1 MSTRGAGDP
10 PVEVLHVRIVTGA
23 GGGPEKTIL
32 NSPRHLVGTRYRE
45 TACWL
50 HAPGDP
56 GIALLEARARERGC
70 PFVAVEDPRPY
81 DVGTLRRMAALCRER
96 GIRIWHGHD
105 YKSNLFGVLL
115 ARLCDLRLATTVHG
129 WVKHTEKTP
138 FYFAVDRFAL
148 RRYGEV
154 AAVSQDLFD
163 ECLRFGVPPERLS
176 LVENAIDTDE
186 FRRRAPA
193 SASPLRKLPPG
204 RLLVG
209 AVGRLSEEKGFH
221 LLIEAV
227 ELATD
232 AGCDLEL
239 WIAGEGDQET
249 RLRERIA
256 ASRHAARMK
265 LLGFRT
271 DALAL
276 FEAMDVFALSSLR
289 EGLPNVVLEA
299 MAMEVPVVATR
310 CGGLEAFG
318 RDGED
323 MLLVPAGSAE
333 ALAAGIERL
342 ARDEG
347 LRARL
352 ARGARARVER
362 DASFR
367 RRMERFVGI
376 YDRLLS
382 PGKTR

>member
-1 MSTRGAGDP
+1 
-10 PVEVLHVRIVTGA
+10 
-23 GGGPEKTIL
+23 
-32 NSPRHLVGTRYRE
+32 
-45 TACWL
+45 
-50 HAPGDP
+50 
-56 GIALLEARARERGC
+56 
-70 PFVAVEDPRPY
+70 
-81 DVGTLRRMAALCRER
+81 
-96 GIRIWHGHD
+96 
-105 YKSNLFGVLL
+105 
-115 ARLCDLRLATTVHG
+115 
-129 WVKHTEKTP
+129 
-138 FYFAVDRFAL
+138 
-148 RRYGEV
+148 
-154 AAVSQDLFD
+154 
-163 ECLRFGVPPERLS
+163 
-176 LVENAIDTDE
+176 
-186 FRRRAPA
+186 
-193 SASPLRKLPPG
+193 
-204 RLLVG
+204 
-209 AVGRLSEEKGFH
+209 
-221 LLIEAV
+221 
-227 ELATD
+227 
-232 AGCDLEL
+232 
-239 WIAGEGDQET
+239 
-249 RLRERIA
+249 
-256 ASRHAARMK
+256 MK